1 MIISSDLKILSDYKT
16 NNNKSQENNMP
27 HSNKLHDSLDTFARQ
42 HKELALKFQEFAR
55 FVKDCTQT
63 PAVANHSITVS
74 LQHLDSGFF
83 TTSFASRTVTFVFK
97 SFLDD
102 SETLQGNVKTYL
114 QQAFPEP
121 KQFQFGEFVFDEM
134 GHTDIKLQDEDAP
147 VNFANDLVTLDI
159 VLHFIRE
166 SLFK

>member
-1 MIISSDLKILSDYKT
+1 
-16 NNNKSQENNMP
+16 
-27 HSNKLHDSLDTFARQ
+27 
-42 HKELALKFQEFAR
+42 
-55 FVKDCTQT
+55 
-63 PAVANHSITVS
+63 VS

-83 TTSFASRTVTFVFK
+83 TTTFATRRVTFVFK
-97 SFLDD
+97 SFLDE

-121 KQFQFGEFVFDEM
+121 KQLLFGEFVFDEN

-147 VNFANDLVTLDI
+147 VNFSNDLVTLDI

-166 SLFK
+166 SLLK